1 MGIELLVQGIS
12 LRPKYH
18 APIISVKALGI
29 KGDGIK
35 GDGGGYSNVNDLR
48 PVCWLNIVLQD
59 PFA

>member
-29 KGDGIK
+29 KGDG
-35 GDGGGYSNVNDLR
+35 GGYSNVNDLR